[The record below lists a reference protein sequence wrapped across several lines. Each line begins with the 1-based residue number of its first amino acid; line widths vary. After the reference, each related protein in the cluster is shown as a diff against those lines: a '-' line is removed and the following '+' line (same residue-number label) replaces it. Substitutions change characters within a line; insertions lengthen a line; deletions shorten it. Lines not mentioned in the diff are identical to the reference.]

1 MTFKITYT
9 EGDTINKTCEIEAE
23 GKAKATTLFWVEH
36 PEASDISKVEKL
48 QDAENE
54 NN

>member
-23 GKAKATTLFWVEH
+23 SRAKAMTLFWLDH
-36 PEASDISKVEKL
+36 AEASDVSKVEKV
-48 QDAENE
+48 QDESEND
-54 NN
+54 